1 MQFQVPQFIQTEDKV
16 VGPLTLRQFAYVGVA
31 GALCGLLYFILQPWL
46 WVIITIL
53 LLGIAVAIGFI
64 KIEGRPLQKII
75 LAAFHFYWKPQT
87 FVWQPE
93 HHPVRAKQTAPV
105 KQVRQTKGRLQAIA
119 EGMAL
124 HKSWAAVQTGAP
136 LEKKSSDKQFFEK
149 KMSQRYQIFKR
160 PTGDR
165 AAARRVDY
173 R

>member
-16 VGPLTLRQFAYVGVA
+16 VGPFTLRQFAYVGVA
-31 GALCGLLYFILQPWL
+31 GGICGILYFMLQPWL
-46 WVIITIL
+46 WIITTIIL
-53 LLGIAVAIGFI
+53 VGIAITIGFV

-75 LAAFHFYWKPQT
+75 LSAFSYYWNPQT

-93 HHPVRAKQTAPV
+93 HPKSQAQKEKAAEPAQAQ
-105 KQVRQTKGRLQAIA
+105 KSRLMAIA

-136 LEKKSSDKQFFEK
+136 LEHKKSDRQFIEQ
-149 KMSQRYQIFKR
+149 KMAQRYQIFKR
-160 PTGDR
+160 NAGDR

>member
-16 VGPLTLRQFAYVGVA
+16 VGPLTLRQFAYVGAA

-53 LLGIAVAIGFI
+53 LLGIAIAIGFV

-75 LAAFHFYWKPQT
+75 LAAFYFYWKPQT

-93 HHPVRAKQTAPV
+93 HPPVRAKQATPTKT
-105 KQVRQTKGRLQAIA
+105 KQAKSRLQAIA

-136 LEKKSSDKQFFEK
+136 LERKTSDRQFIEK
-149 KMSQRYQIFKR
+149 KVSQRYQIFKR